1 MRCFMKNYEKL
12 ISQNIIIISLIING
26 LQAHE
31 EAEIMIRPKA
41 GAMSQGMLMIPA
53 FSKKEKEALLALM
66 KEITEEKT
74 KKVKDLSDEQ
84 LQKLAR
90 YMLVYIPELEK
101 NIEKSD
107 NSSEQEK
114 TRKFIETIK
123 SLQQEVKKEIE
134 HREKA

>member
-1 MRCFMKNYEKL
+1 MKNYEKL